1 MITNFKIFE
10 NVDKETTFILDDIY
24 EYYTDDK
31 YISKKSYISSFI
43 KNIFKYKTIIQ
54 FNCKNCLDYES
65 GVTYHIYSD
74 KIHKGK
80 ILGASS
86 GVGNKIVL
94 TLYLNRI
101 KYSHEVDTSKPI
113 TIYGNIDSIYLTV
126 INEINAKK
134 NANKYNL

>member
-10 NVDKETTFILDDIY
+10 NVDKETTFILNDIY
-24 EYYTDDK
+24 EYYDDK
-31 YISKKSYISSFI
+31 YISKTPYISSFI
-43 KNIFKYKTIIQ
+43 RNIFKYKTIIK
-54 FNCKNCLDYES
+54 FNCENCLDYKDGIQLYKHS
-65 GVTYHIYSD
+65 N

-86 GVGNKIVL
+86 GVGDKIIL

-113 TIYGNIDSIYLTV
+113 TIYGDIDSIYLTV
-126 INEINAKK
+126 INEINTKK
-134 NANKYNL
+134 DANKYNL